1 MQLYKCNGN
10 TVAVKQEALMKMVVH
25 LTKVAGVNL
34 SAVLKLA
41 VKTTEY
47 TAMHEGKW

>member
-1 MQLYKCNGN
+1 M
-10 TVAVKQEALMKMVVH
+10 AVKQEALMKMVVH

-34 SAVLKLA
+34 PTVLKLA

-47 TAMHEGKW
+47 VAIHEGKW